1 MPEETKK
8 PLSRREARLSAERA
22 RDAHT
27 SSSARAP
34 EEKAPASEKA
44 ASKKAAASAAQKPR
58 AHKDAGEKAGKA
70 KAPRKHRAVYD
81 DDAPL
86 SPRPAKAKTGAK
98 SAGKETASRQVAR
111 RVGKATMAG
120 MKRFNA
126 FSYSQGDGKRRVFR
140 IPLTFRFF
148 ILASFIIIFLM
159 LLALNNQSV
168 SVDEET
174 IAIAGLPSALEN
186 YRILHIS
193 DLHAAEFGTEQSTL
207 LRTVNNLDYDIM
219 LITGDMVGA
228 SGNAEPFLNFL
239 RGLSTCRNV
248 YFIAGDSDPGPLLSQ
263 IREEEGTL
271 DQRVLEDWVLEA
283 IDLGATYLDAPVSL
297 TVGATD
303 SATLW
308 LSPFSQLGVSAKD
321 AVDMYED
328 QLETERIGYLSG
340 IGTDYIQYPF
350 TDYRYRQAQDLLSAI
365 SQMGADDVHIS
376 LSHVPPMDSLLS
388 IVQDDHSATPNE
400 YLYAPDLV
408 LAGHY
413 CGGVVR
419 VPGYGALYVPDALQ
433 GSYHGWFPDQSRV
446 RGQITVGN
454 TVMYVTGGLGAT
466 DAVKFPFRL
475 FNTPEVSLLTLTGLL
490 TDNMLIGG

>member
-34 EEKAPASEKA
+34 EEKAPVSEKA

-58 AHKDAGEKAGKA
+58 AHKDAGEKAGIA

-98 SAGKETASRQVAR
+98 SAEKETASRQVAR

-159 LLALNNQSV
+159 LLALNNQSI

-219 LITGDMVGA
+219 LITGDMVAPAGTQSPSSTFCA
-228 SGNAEPFLNFL
+228 GSARAGTCISSRAIPIPGRCSPKSARKRARSISACWKTGCWKPLNWAPRIWTRRFPLPWAAPTRPRSG
-239 RGLSTCRNV
+239 
-248 YFIAGDSDPGPLLSQ
+248 
-263 IREEEGTL
+263 
-271 DQRVLEDWVLEA
+271 
-283 IDLGATYLDAPVSL
+283 
-297 TVGATD
+297 
-303 SATLW
+303 
-308 LSPFSQLGVSAKD
+308 SPFATRGVSAKD

-328 QLETERIGYLSG
+328 QLENRAHRLPERH
-340 IGTDYIQYPF
+340 GTDYIQYPL

-365 SQMGADDVHIS
+365 SQMGVDDVHIS

-413 CGGVVR
+413 CGGGT
-419 VPGYGALYVPDALQ
+419 PAGYGARLYVPDALQ
-433 GSYHGWFPDQSRV
+433 GSFTTAGS
-446 RGQITVGN
+446 QINEACAGRSPS
-454 TVMYVTGGLGAT
+454 AT
-466 DAVKFPFRL
+466 P
-475 FNTPEVSLLTLTGLL
+475 
-490 TDNMLIGG
+490 

>member
-1 MPEETKK
+1 MPIH
-8 PLSRREARLSAERA
+8 PLPRA
-22 RDAHT
+22 R
-27 SSSARAP
+27 RKK
-34 EEKAPASEKA
+34 KAPASEKA

-193 DLHAAEFGTEQSTL
+193 DLHAAEFGAEQSTL

-248 YFIAGDSDPGPLLSQ
+248 YFIAGDSDPGPLPPKFAKRRARLINACWKTGCWKPLNWAPRIWTRRFPLPWAPPTRPRSGSPPSRNWASAPRTLSMC
-263 IREEEGTL
+263 TKTS
-271 DQRVLEDWVLEA
+271 WKPSA
-283 IDLGATYLDAPVSL
+283 
-297 TVGATD
+297 
-303 SATLW
+303 SAT
-308 LSPFSQLGVSAKD
+308 
-321 AVDMYED
+321 
-328 QLETERIGYLSG
+328 
-340 IGTDYIQYPF
+340 
-350 TDYRYRQAQDLLSAI
+350 
-365 SQMGADDVHIS
+365 
-376 LSHVPPMDSLLS
+376 
-388 IVQDDHSATPNE
+388 
-400 YLYAPDLV
+400 
-408 LAGHY
+408 
-413 CGGVVR
+413 
-419 VPGYGALYVPDALQ
+419 
-433 GSYHGWFPDQSRV
+433 
-446 RGQITVGN
+446 
-454 TVMYVTGGLGAT
+454 
-466 DAVKFPFRL
+466 
-475 FNTPEVSLLTLTGLL
+475 
-490 TDNMLIGG
+490 